1 MVAEGHASYAATRRP
16 KTGFDKYFA
25 TQMKGDEFKGEYARA
40 RREIDSVD
48 AIVRALDARREEAG
62 ITKANLAKRV
72 CMSPEVVR
80 RLFTASDP
88 NPTLDTVVR
97 LAVALDCSLR
107 LEPRQ
112 GPRLRKP
119 AAREIRR

>member
-1 MVAEGHASYAATRRP
+1 MARRP

-25 TQMKGDEFKGEYARA
+25 AQMKDAEFKREYESA

-48 AIVRALDARREEAG
+48 AFVRALDARREEAG
-62 ITKANLAKRV
+62 ITKAALAKRV
-72 CMSPEVVR
+72 GMSPEVVR

-97 LAVALDCSLR
+97 LAVALDCNLG
-107 LEPRQ
+107 LEPRVSRKAR
-112 GPRLRKP
+112 RLP
-119 AAREIRR
+119 AREVRG